1 MIDIRIAT
9 DPEKVEIL
17 SKILK
22 DSSFMDID
30 VSISS
35 IIPTTDPQVVRK
47 AAKGADILLVASE
60 NLENELSDLSV
71 GHVEHVQLPGSDDTS
86 KIKKALRD
94 GMIRSAMHCIGM
106 LSRLIELEEEA
117 ENLKAK
123 EEEYLEMRTEYAELK
138 EKEIFLEKILEE
150 SEHLKR
156 TVQDLRREIKII
168 RREKH
173 DFDDIETK
181 DLLSF
186 PLDELW
192 KEISGS
198 PSPRNEDID
207 VAIKRLNLEGSIMV
221 SCGYIAAASRE
232 EALDMLRIV
241 KITQELQK
249 RQNY

>member
-9 DPEKVEIL
+9 DPERVEIL
-17 SKILK
+17 SKILR

-35 IIPTTDPQVVRK
+35 IIPTINAQIVRR
-47 AAKGADILLVASE
+47 AARGADILLVASE
-60 NLENELSDLSV
+60 NMEEVPDLSV
-71 GHVEHVQLPGSDDTS
+71 GHVEHIKLPDGDDPS

-94 GMIRSAMHCIGM
+94 GMIRAAMNCIGM
-106 LSRLIELEEEA
+106 LSRLRELEEEA
-117 ENLKAK
+117 ESLRLK
-123 EEEYLEMRTEYAELK
+123 EGEYQEMRGEYAELK
-138 EKEIFLEKILEE
+138 EKEIFLERVLEE

-156 TVQDLRREIKII
+156 TIHDLRKEMKIV

-173 DFDDIETK
+173 DFDGIEVK

-221 SCGYIAAASRE
+221 SCGFIAAGSRE

>member
-9 DPEKVEIL
+9 DPERVEIL
-17 SKILK
+17 SKILR
-22 DSSFMDID
+22 DSSFMDVDI
-30 VSISS
+30 SISS
-35 IIPTTDPQVVRK
+35 IIPTINTQVVRK
-47 AAKGADILLVASE
+47 AARGADILLVASE
-60 NLENELSDLSV
+60 NMEELSDLSV
-71 GHVEHVQLPGSDDTS
+71 GHVEHIKLPDNGDPS

-94 GMIRSAMHCIGM
+94 GMIRATMHCIGM
-106 LSRLIELEEEA
+106 LSQLKELEEET
-117 ENLKAK
+117 ESLRLK
-123 EEEYLEMRTEYAELK
+123 EEEYQEMRTEYAELK
-138 EKEIFLEKILEE
+138 EKEIFLERVLEE

-156 TVQDLRREIKII
+156 TVHELRKEIKII
-168 RREKH
+168 RRERH
-173 DFDDIETK
+173 DFDGMEAK

-207 VAIKRLNLEGSIMV
+207 VAIKRLNVEGSIMV

-241 KITQELQK
+241 KITQEFQK

>member
-17 SKILK
+17 SKILR

-35 IIPTTDPQVVRK
+35 IIPTINTQVVRR
-47 AAKGADILLVASE
+47 AARGADILLVASE
-60 NLENELSDLSV
+60 NMEEVLDLSV
-71 GHVEHVQLPGSDDTS
+71 GHVEHIKLPDGDDPS

-94 GMIRSAMHCIGM
+94 GMIRASMNCIGM
-106 LSRLIELEEEA
+106 LSRLRELEEEA
-117 ENLKAK
+117 ESFRVK
-123 EEEYLEMRTEYAELK
+123 EGEYQEMRSEYAELK
-138 EKEIFLEKILEE
+138 EKEIFLERVLEE
-150 SEHLKR
+150 SENLKR
-156 TVQDLRREIKII
+156 TVHDLRKEMKIV

-173 DFDDIETK
+173 DFNGIEVK

>member
-17 SKILK
+17 SKILR
-22 DSSFMDID
+22 DSSFMEID

-35 IIPTTDPQVVRK
+35 IIPTVNAQVVRK
-47 AAKGADILLVASE
+47 AARGADILLVASE
-60 NLENELSDLSV
+60 TMEDGLSDLSV
-71 GHVEHVQLPGSDDTS
+71 GHMEHIQLPDNDDPS

-94 GMIRSAMHCIGM
+94 GMIRAAMQCIGM
-106 LSRLIELEEEA
+106 LSQLKDLEEET
-117 ENLKAK
+117 EGLRVK
-123 EEEYLEMRTEYAELK
+123 EEEYQEMRTEYAELK
-138 EKEIFLEKILEE
+138 EKEIFLEKVLEE
-150 SEHLKR
+150 SDHLKR
-156 TVQDLRREIKII
+156 TVHDLKKEITII
-168 RREKH
+168 RRERR
-173 DFDDIETK
+173 DFDDMEVK

-192 KEISGS
+192 KEVSGS

-232 EALDMLRIV
+232 EAVDLLRIV
-241 KITQELQK
+241 KITQELQR

>member
-17 SKILK
+17 SKILG

-35 IIPTTDPQVVRK
+35 IIPTINAQVVRR
-47 AAKGADILLVASE
+47 AARGADILLVASE
-60 NLENELSDLSV
+60 NMEELSDLSV
-71 GHVEHVQLPGSDDTS
+71 GHVEHIKLPDGDDPS

-94 GMIRSAMHCIGM
+94 GMIRAAMNCIGM
-106 LSRLIELEEEA
+106 LSRLSELEEEA
-117 ENLKAK
+117 ESFRLK
-123 EEEYLEMRTEYAELK
+123 EGEYQEMRSEYAELK
-138 EKEIFLEKILEE
+138 EKEIFLERVLEE
-150 SEHLKR
+150 SENLKR
-156 TVQDLRREIKII
+156 TIHDLRKEMKIV

-173 DFDDIETK
+173 DFNGIEVK

-198 PSPRNEDID
+198 PSPRNDDID

>member
-17 SKILK
+17 SKILG

-35 IIPTTDPQVVRK
+35 IIPTINAQVVRR
-47 AAKGADILLVASE
+47 AARGADILLVASE
-60 NLENELSDLSV
+60 NMEELSDLSV
-71 GHVEHVQLPGSDDTS
+71 GHVEHIKLPDGDDPS

-94 GMIRSAMHCIGM
+94 GMIRAAMNCIGM
-106 LSRLIELEEEA
+106 LSRLSELEEEA
-117 ENLKAK
+117 ESFRLK
-123 EEEYLEMRTEYAELK
+123 EGEYQEMRSEYAELK
-138 EKEIFLEKILEE
+138 EKEIFLERVLEE
-150 SEHLKR
+150 SENLKR
-156 TVQDLRREIKII
+156 TIHDLRKEMKIV

-173 DFDDIETK
+173 DFNGIEVK

-198 PSPRNEDID
+198 PSPRNDDID
-207 VAIKRLNLEGSIMV
+207 MAIKRLNLEGSIMV
-221 SCGYIAAASRE
+221 SCGYIAAAGRE